1 MRTWITLSLLA
12 LLPMLLRSPKA
23 LLPIRVSARD
33 PSRLA
38 GLFQRYSVQSFTG
51 RASDAGKR
59 SDSYTTG
66 SVNST
71 AGSDGQPAS
80 MSTSIS
86 TKVVVTDRFFLTDPQ
101 SQVMSFES
109 SGFEARVGNGH
120 VVSVAWVIRGFGR
133 SGPYFLVYN
142 HTTGERFFSDE
153 AIRKRLTFP
162 YPTVYVAALFLLV
175 LPIPILLFFALAEA
189 LQRARFKSAGVKAL
203 ADVLESRAAMVTPT
217 PASTADLT
225 GSLKEL
231 SALRDSG
238 ALTQAEFDSAKARVL
253 KPAPS
258 DPT

>member
-12 LLPMLLRSPKA
+12 LSPMLLRSPKA
-23 LLPIRVSARD
+23 LLPIRVSAGD

-38 GLFQRYSVQSFTG
+38 GLFRRYSVHSFTG
-51 RASDAGKR
+51 RASDVGKR
-59 SDSYTTG
+59 SDSYTSG

-71 AGSDGQPAS
+71 TGSDGQPAS

-86 TKVVVTDRFFLTDPQ
+86 TEVVVTDRFFLTDGQ
-101 SQVMSFES
+101 GGVMSFES
-109 SGFEARVGNGH
+109 SGFESRVGDGH
-120 VVSVAWVIRGFGR
+120 VVSVAWVIRGFGK

-175 LPIPILLFFALAEA
+175 LPIPLLLLFALAEA
-189 LQRARFKSAGVKAL
+189 VQRARFKSAGVRAL
-203 ADVLESRAAMVTPT
+203 TDALESRAAMVPPT
-217 PASTADLT
+217 LAPSADLT

-231 SALRDSG
+231 AALRDSG
-238 ALTQAEFDSAKARVL
+238 ALTQAEFDSAKTRIL
-253 KPAPS
+253 KPEP
-258 DPT
+258 